1 MFKEDS
7 IDRIRAL
14 KHDADRLLALRA
26 WYEKMSSSP
35 ECLWH
40 NASFG
45 NGGDAGNLWGITC
58 ISFNCTVAF
67 PSSNAFPPSLESGE
81 AVTRAFREVLN
92 DLKWPIILRM
102 ADVLTREAKILA
114 RQVRSEVENA
124 QAMLDS
130 VVAED
135 GEEASKP

>member
-1 MFKEDS
+1 MFKGDT

-14 KHDADRLLALRA
+14 KHDADRLMALKH
-26 WYEKMSSSP
+26 WYDKMSSSP

-45 NGGDAGNLWGITC
+45 KAGDAGSLWGITC

-81 AVTRAFREVLN
+81 AVTRALLEVLN
-92 DLKWPIILRM
+92 DWKWPIILRM
-102 ADVLTREAKILA
+102 ADVLMREAQAIAEQAK
-114 RQVRSEVENA
+114 REVETA

-130 VVAED
+130 VVAGAE
-135 GEEASKP
+135 GQS